1 MERHGTVIEVFCRIL
16 RKSLEALQN
25 GKITHNE
32 VIFGKHR
39 KKAKSIEL
47 KWGSLVEF
55 NLSQNI
61 QTSIKAKVSDRR
73 KLQFRCIYKEMNEVV
88 RRGNNKC
95 RILGVLIKHAVQIC
109 QSVIS
114 MLENQDEAHIA
125 RVEGIRSQV
134 FEIVNKQQPKV
145 KEAIIQNEYFSE
157 IYQDI
162 LFIGQNM

>member
-1 MERHGTVIEVFCRIL
+1 MTQRRQRVHQSGTTWYCHR
-16 RKSLEALQN
+16 SLLQDSQKVTEALQN

-47 KWGSLVEF
+47 KWGSLFEF

-109 QSVIS
+109 KSVICV
-114 MLENQDEAHIA
+114 LENQGETFVA
-125 RVEGIRSQV
+125 RKEDIQSQV
-134 FEIVNKQQPKV
+134 FEIVNK
-145 KEAIIQNEYFSE
+145 
-157 IYQDI
+157 
-162 LFIGQNM
+162 